1 MENIYF
7 QPNKENSEFLV
18 KLEKLDEYTI
28 PQILERMVD
37 HFRNLPELEDALNK
51 LGIRTDS
58 LKEELDDD
66 IRVEERFWVGGK
78 PKSLRHLKKN
88 IIKETDKTPIL
99 SKRWY
104 KNGQL
109 KEYSYID
116 ERGRKIS
123 KDYYFNGQISE
134 HNIDWYGG
142 DKNLDEGECNISIW
156 YENGQ
161 LSHKK
166 RGFEKKFYDK
176 EENEISQIEWG
187 ESGYGNECNVTLRDN
202 ITGEYKD

>member
-7 QPNKENSEFLV
+7 QPNKENSEFLA

-51 LGIRTDS
+51 LGIKIDS
-58 LKEELDDD
+58 LEEEVDDD

-78 PKSLRHLKKN
+78 PKRVRHFKGEETDPIL
-88 IIKETDKTPIL
+88 IKE
-99 SKRWY
+99 WY

-109 KEYSYID
+109 KIEYYTNKEGVS
-116 ERGRKIS
+116 IS
-123 KDYYFNGQISE
+123 NSFYFNGEKMAKSI
-134 HNIDWYGG
+134 G
-142 DKNLDEGECNISIW
+142 DYRRGW

-161 LSHKK
+161 LSFIE
-166 RGFEKKFYDK
+166 GVELEKPKYYDK
-176 EENEISQIEWG
+176 EGNEIKKIEWS
-187 ESGYGNECNVTLRDN
+187 EKGYGFECVTHYRTDDGKLWER
-202 ITGEYKD
+202 KDLL